1 MDELKIIADLR
12 AYTPRNEQ
20 EAADRDEILRQI
32 KMCPDIFTR
41 ENHNAHMTAS
51 SWIVNRDRTKV
62 LMVYHNIY
70 DSWSWTGGHADG
82 ETDLLSVALREAM
95 EETGMTRVTPVLED
109 IYSVEILTVDGHEKR
124 GRYVSSHLHLNV
136 TYLLEADEKEPLRSK
151 PDENKAAAWFTPDE
165 AIRASSE
172 PWFRDRIYPK
182 LNAGLKNLENII

>member
-12 AYTPRNEQ
+12 TYQPRNEQ
-20 EAADRDEILRQI
+20 ESADRDEILRQI
-32 KMCPDIFTR
+32 EMCPDIFTR
-41 ENHNAHMTAS
+41 ENRNAHMTAS

-95 EETGMTRVTPVLED
+95 EETGLTRVVPVSKN

-136 TYLLEADEKEPLRSK
+136 TYLLEADENEPLRSK

-172 PWFRDRIYPK
+172 PWFRERIYPK
-182 LNAGLKNLENII
+182 LNADLF